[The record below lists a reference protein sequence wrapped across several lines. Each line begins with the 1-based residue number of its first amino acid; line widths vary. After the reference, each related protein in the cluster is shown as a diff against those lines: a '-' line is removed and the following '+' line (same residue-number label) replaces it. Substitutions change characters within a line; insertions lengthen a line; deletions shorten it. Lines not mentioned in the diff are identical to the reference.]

1 MERSV
6 QLAQQY
12 RIETALNP
20 LLTYEPGADSPPL
33 APKHVTAPPSR
44 SRKSAPIQGL
54 PSTSRVVP
62 APPLSTSKYLPA
74 NNSNLKNRDISDN
87 EDDPMSPS
95 PSFRSTSSRTPSP
108 IRNNSNLSKKRK
120 IDDNLS
126 PYDDSQP
133 SNTMDLSISYEDI
146 ILDYFI
152 SESTQIP
159 DLLINPPS
167 DFNPNMSID
176 DEGHTALHWA
186 CAMGKIRVVKL
197 LLSAGADIFRVNHS
211 EQTALMR
218 SVMFSNNYDI
228 RKFPQLYE
236 LLHRSTLNLDKHD
249 RTVLHHV
256 VDLALTKTKTHAAR
270 YYMECI
276 LTKLSSYPDEL
287 ADVINF
293 QDDEGESA
301 LTLAARARSKRLV
314 KLLLDHGA
322 DSKLQNKDG
331 KTAEDYILE
340 DERFRSSPLLNSNHL
355 RLHPPDTSIYAP
367 PSHLYISETSQMI
380 ANRSINDLAGLLE
393 NLAQSYD
400 KEISNKERD
409 FKQAQS
415 ILKNLKRDVIDV
427 KSSVDKLK
435 IDQGEFEILT
445 NRLNELESKLE
456 SYLNHSQVKG
466 WNEFDMKVSDDK
478 FTSKDDSNVEQECE
492 ELRKKVKDMYQIR
505 LSSLKELIKRQKEVG
520 TGKKMSEYRKLI
532 SSGCGIPS
540 TEIDTVLELLL
551 ESLEAENATSN
562 NTNNNNNVFKNPNT
576 LPVSSPKP
584 GLLPPAQFTHSK
596 AS

>member
-1 MERSV
+1 
-6 QLAQQY
+6 
-12 RIETALNP
+12 
-20 LLTYEPGADSPPL
+20 
-33 APKHVTAPPSR
+33 
-44 SRKSAPIQGL
+44 
-54 PSTSRVVP
+54 
-62 APPLSTSKYLPA
+62 
-74 NNSNLKNRDISDN
+74 
-87 EDDPMSPS
+87 
-95 PSFRSTSSRTPSP
+95 
-108 IRNNSNLSKKRK
+108 
-120 IDDNLS
+120 
-126 PYDDSQP
+126 
-133 SNTMDLSISYEDI
+133 
-146 ILDYFI
+146 
-152 SESTQIP
+152 
-159 DLLINPPS
+159 
-167 DFNPNMSID
+167 
-176 DEGHTALHWA
+176 
-186 CAMGKIRVVKL
+186 
-197 LLSAGADIFRVNHS
+197 
-211 EQTALMR
+211 
-218 SVMFSNNYDI
+218 
-228 RKFPQLYE
+228 
-236 LLHRSTLNLDKHD
+236 
-249 RTVLHHV
+249 
-256 VDLALTKTKTHAAR
+256 
-270 YYMECI
+270 
-276 LTKLSSYPDEL
+276 
-287 ADVINF
+287 
-293 QDDEGESA
+293 
-301 LTLAARARSKRLV
+301 
-314 KLLLDHGA
+314 
-322 DSKLQNKDG
+322 
-331 KTAEDYILE
+331 
-340 DERFRSSPLLNSNHL
+340 
-355 RLHPPDTSIYAP
+355 
-367 PSHLYISETSQMI
+367 MI

-562 NTNNNNNVFKNPNT
+562 TNTNNNNVFKNPNT